1 MFVWILLMSVGQAT
15 GETQSPPV
23 NRRIPPPIPQPP
35 ASQPVPQPQPVPV
48 VPQTEVAPPVDA
60 TPVPPPPVRTATVR
74 HAFLRQHDIN
84 GDGRLS
90 PGELE
95 RRFAKQFVMA
105 DVNGDGFLDAAEI
118 LYDRRAVGKA
128 ARRLEG
134 LELDRENR
142 LVFKGD
148 KPPIPIADIARGV
161 IDALDPNR
169 DGFIEGRE
177 VGDAVQREVLPRINA
192 RIGGGEIAPPPDAPL
207 PSTNTSPMPNALPTR
222 QGDPPSAPMPTQSP
236 VEKSPAPAMQ
246 STGQGGA
253 GATKKDGLPTA
264 EAMIANLD
272 DDGDGQ
278 LSESEAVD
286 QLAKNFKTL
295 DRNRD
300 GKLNKEEIDRGL
312 RLARLFG
319 IKPMKPPE
327 SYKDTAKK
335 DTPPPK

>member
-1 MFVWILLMSVGQAT
+1 MFVWILLMSVVGQAT
-15 GETQSPPV
+15 GETQPPPV
-23 NRRIPPPIPQPP
+23 NRRVPPPIPQPP
-35 ASQPVPQPQPVPV
+35 ASQAVPQPQPVPPM
-48 VPQTEVAPPVDA
+48 PQPEVAPA
-60 TPVPPPPVRTATVR
+60 LESTPLPAPPVRTATVR

-95 RRFAKQFVMA
+95 RRFAKQFAFA
-105 DVNGDGFLDAAEI
+105 DLNGDGFLDAAEI
-118 LYDRRAVGKA
+118 LHDRRAVGKS

-134 LELDRENR
+134 LDLDREGR

-192 RIGGGEIAPPPDAPL
+192 RISGGEIAPPPEAPM
-207 PSTNTSPMPNALPTR
+207 PSPNPSPMLNALPTR
-222 QGDPPSAPMPTQSP
+222 PGSPPPPPLPTQSP
-236 VEKSPAPAMQ
+236 VEKSPAPAAPP
-246 STGQGGA
+246 TGQGGA
-253 GATKKDGLPTA
+253 GAKKDGLPSA

-312 RLARLFG
+312 RLARMFG